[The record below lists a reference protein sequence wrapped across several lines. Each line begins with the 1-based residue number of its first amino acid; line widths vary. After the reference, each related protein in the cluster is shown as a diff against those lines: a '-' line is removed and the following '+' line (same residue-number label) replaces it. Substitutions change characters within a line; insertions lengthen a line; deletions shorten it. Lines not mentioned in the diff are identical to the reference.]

1 MILYMELHTGSS
13 GEWLN
18 MSNVKV
24 AVRVR
29 PLNQRWVNISL
40 SLKQKVLQLVK
51 LQESHLFTFKKVE
64 PEKCYFE
71 FWDYWF
77 IFLQW
82 KGWKWQIHRG
92 GSWRQSQHPQCKG
105 RSGSNSICGVNTSIM
120 CVIILCFG
128 VIVKA
133 EICVK
138 CYLRANLMCI
148 LNCNC
153 HGFSAI
159 NVLVYAL

>member
-105 RSGSNSICGVNTSIM
+105 RSGSHMWRKYSDYVCHNTVFWNYCESRN
-120 CVIILCFG
+120 CVWSVTWEQILCVFW
-128 VIVKA
+128 IVTA
-133 EICVK
+133 
-138 CYLRANLMCI
+138 MD
-148 LNCNC
+148 
-153 HGFSAI
+153 FQP
-159 NVLVYAL
+159 